1 MKITFYIHNKGKRE
15 FLWEWRDAQYVP
27 RKDELISFKS
37 LGYGEAGVNKVALVQ
52 SVLWIDKNNVE
63 ITLGI

>member
-1 MKITFYIHNKGKRE
+1 MKITFFIYNKGERE

-27 RKDELISFKS
+27 RKDEFVSLKS
-37 LGYGEAGVNKVALVQ
+37 LGYGEAGVNKVALVRT
-52 SVLWIDKNNVE
+52 VIWTDKDNVE